1 MGVDRGGGGGAQDEA
16 ARRAR
21 LVPLIRHRI
30 GAPGDT
36 AGQTE
41 GGGGDTEPMTVRS
54 LLPVGQ
60 FASKWASYNAP
71 SDLPYDERE
80 EAGGSLVALP
90 NR

>member
-1 MGVDRGGGGGAQDEA
+1 
-16 ARRAR
+16 
-21 LVPLIRHRI
+21 
-30 GAPGDT
+30 
-36 AGQTE
+36 
-41 GGGGDTEPMTVRS
+41 MTVRS